1 MPPSW
6 TSSGSTNM
14 PEAPEDVVRLA
25 EERAAARASKAFAA
39 ADTLRDRIADA
50 GWTVVDE
57 PGGYRLERPSEE
69 AEPRVRGRASD
80 VASVLEDEPDRDV
93 SVQWVCEGWHEDIER
108 AIAAFR
114 ANEGGR
120 SVQYVIADVTDREPS
135 GWGEDVEVVW
145 LEEGTGWGAARNA
158 GLKRTRGRT
167 VLVMDGSVEP
177 TGDVFGPLESA
188 LTDPNVGVCGPF
200 GIVTHDLRQFDEA
213 RGGDV
218 DAIEGY
224 LMAFR
229 RETLLTAG
237 LFDEKFRWYR
247 TADIEYS
254 FRVRDLDGRATVV
267 DLPVTKHEHR
277 MWFNTMSEDRARWS
291 KKNFYRFL
299 DRFRDRWDL
308 LVDPLPEDER
318 RHHHDHDHDE

>member
-1 MPPSW
+1 
-6 TSSGSTNM
+6 M
-14 PEAPEDVVRLA
+14 PEVPEDVVRLA
-25 EERAAARASKAFAA
+25 AERADARAAGDFAA
-39 ADTLRDRIADA
+39 ADTLRDRIAEE

-57 PGGYRLERPSEE
+57 PGGYRLEALTRE
-69 AEPRVRGRASD
+69 AEPVVRGRASD
-80 VASVLEDEPDRDV
+80 VPSVLTDEPDMDA
-93 SVQWVCEGWHEDIER
+93 SVHWVCEGWHEDIER
-108 AIAAFR
+108 AIAGFR

-120 SVQYVIADVTDREPS
+120 SVQYVVADATDREPAS
-135 GWGEDVEVVW
+135 WGDGVEVVW

-188 LTDPNVGVCGPF
+188 LADRAVGICGPY

-213 RGGDV
+213 PAGDV

-224 LMAFR
+224 LMALR
-229 RETLLTAG
+229 RETLVAAG

-254 FRVRDLDGRATVV
+254 FRVRDLDRRATVV
-267 DLPVTKHEHR
+267 DVPVKKHEHR
-277 MWFNTMSEDRARWS
+277 MWFSTEPEDRARWS

-308 LVDPLPEDER
+308 LLDPLPEDER
-318 RHHHDHDHDE
+318 PHRHHDEHDHDDP

>member
-1 MPPSW
+1 
-6 TSSGSTNM
+6 M
-14 PEAPEDVVRLA
+14 PEAPEDVIRLA
-25 EERAAARASKAFAA
+25 AARAAARASEDFAQ
-39 ADTLRDRIADA
+39 ADTLRDRIAEA

-57 PGGYRLERPSEE
+57 PGGYRLEAVTEE
-69 AEPRVRGRASD
+69 TEPVRGGAND
-80 VASVLEDEPDRDV
+80 VPSVLDDEPDMDV
-93 SVQWVCEGWHEDIER
+93 SVHWVCEGWHEDIER
-108 AIAAFR
+108 AIASFR
-114 ANEGGR
+114 ANEGDR
-120 SVQYVIADVTDREPS
+120 SVQYVVADATDREHS
-135 GWGEDVEVVW
+135 AWGDDVEVVW

-188 LTDPNVGVCGPF
+188 LADQAVGICGPY

-213 RGGDV
+213 QTGDV

-224 LMAFR
+224 LMAMR
-229 RETLLTAG
+229 RETLVAAG

-254 FRVRDLDGRATVV
+254 FRVRDLDRRATVV
-267 DLPVTKHEHR
+267 DVPVEKHVHR
-277 MWFNTMSEDRARWS
+277 MWFETPPADRARWS

-318 RHHHDHDHDE
+318 PDQHRHHHDGHEHDDEGG

>member
-1 MPPSW
+1 MTDVP
-6 TSSGSTNM
+6 G
-14 PEAPEDVVRLA
+14 DVVRLA
-25 EERAAARASKAFAA
+25 EERAAARTAKDFAQ
-39 ADTLRDRIADA
+39 ADSLRDRITEE

-57 PGGYRLERPSEE
+57 PGGYRLEPLTDQP
-69 AEPRVRGRASD
+69 APQVRGRPID
-80 VASVLEDEPDRDV
+80 VVSVLEYEPDMDV
-93 SVQWVCEGWHEDIER
+93 SVQWVCEGWPEDIER
-108 AIAAFR
+108 AIAGFR
-114 ANEGGR
+114 VNEGGR
-120 SVQYVIADVTDREPS
+120 SVQYVVTDVTDREPS
-135 GWGEDVEVVW
+135 AWGDDVEVVW

-177 TGDVFGPLESA
+177 TGDVFGPIESA
-188 LTDPNVGVCGPF
+188 LSDAGVGVCGPF
-200 GIVTHDLRQFDEA
+200 GIVTRDLRQFDEA
-213 RGGDV
+213 SGGDV

-224 LMAFR
+224 LMALR
-229 RETLLTAG
+229 RETLLAAG

-247 TADIEYS
+247 TADIEFS

-267 DLPVTKHEHR
+267 ELPVTKHEHR
-277 MWFNTMSEDRARWS
+277 MWFNTNPEDRARWS

-318 RHHHDHDHDE
+318 PHHHDHEHEDGAGT

>member
-1 MPPSW
+1 M
-6 TSSGSTNM
+6 
-14 PEAPEDVVRLA
+14 
-25 EERAAARASKAFAA
+25 
-39 ADTLRDRIADA
+39 
-50 GWTVVDE
+50 
-57 PGGYRLERPSEE
+57 
-69 AEPRVRGRASD
+69 
-80 VASVLEDEPDRDV
+80 DV
-93 SVQWVCEGWHEDIER
+93 SVQWVCEGWPEDIER
-108 AIAAFR
+108 AIAGFR

-120 SVQYVIADVTDREPS
+120 SVQYVVADVTDREPS
-135 GWGEDVEVVW
+135 AWGDGVEVVW
-145 LEEGTGWGAARNA
+145 LEEGTGWAAARNA
-158 GLKRTRGRT
+158 GLKRTRGSHGAG
-167 VLVMDGSVEP
+167 DGRLGGADRRRVR
-177 TGDVFGPLESA
+177 PLESA
-188 LTDPNVGVCGPF
+188 LADTAVGVCGPF

-213 RGGDV
+213 RAGDV

-224 LMAFR
+224 LMALR
-229 RETLLTAG
+229 RETVIAAG

-277 MWFNTMSEDRARWS
+277 MWFNTEPEDRARWS

-318 RHHHDHDHDE
+318 PHHHHHDEHEYGVAASRWRASAEREASTPRGPRRSARPAPCRVRSRAQASASV